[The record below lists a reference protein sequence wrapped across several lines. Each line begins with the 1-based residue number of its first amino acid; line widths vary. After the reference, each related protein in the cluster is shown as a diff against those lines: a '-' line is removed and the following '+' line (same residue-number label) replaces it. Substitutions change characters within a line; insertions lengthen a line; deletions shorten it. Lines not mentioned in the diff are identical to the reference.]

1 MKINTEPPVNC
12 PLPVSIELNWIFFL
26 EKFLNKTK
34 PAFPY
39 LIDNDGRCMKIQTN
53 QPYILTF
60 SSPASNKLNWIFF
73 LQRFLSKTSFKV
85 VFKTNQYML
94 LTNQFQ
100 LKPLKTK
107 THPKHLFNF
116 FPTQMFNVDNLS
128 FHPSLCFYE
137 SFQN

>member
-1 MKINTEPPVNC
+1 MKIKTEPPVNC
-12 PLPVSIELNWIFFL
+12 ILPVSIELNWIFFL

-60 SSPASNKLNWIFF
+60 SSPASNKLNLICF

-94 LTNQFQ
+94 LTSFN
-100 LKPLKTK
+100 LKTK
-107 THPKHLFNF
+107 NHPKHLLNF
-116 FPTQMFNVDNLS
+116 FPAQMFNVDNLS

>member
-60 SSPASNKLNWIFF
+60 SSPASNKLNLICF

-94 LTNQFQ
+94 LTSFNWSHWKQ
-100 LKPLKTK
+100 KPTQNLY
-107 THPKHLFNF
+107 LIF

-128 FHPSLCFYE
+128 FHLSLCFYE